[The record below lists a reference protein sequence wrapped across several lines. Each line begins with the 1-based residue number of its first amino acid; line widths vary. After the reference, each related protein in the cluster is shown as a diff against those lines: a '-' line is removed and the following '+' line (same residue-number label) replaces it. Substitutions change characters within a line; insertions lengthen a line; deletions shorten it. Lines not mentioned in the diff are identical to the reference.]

1 MTYRKPKGRFF
12 WLPLAKYIK
21 HPHPSI
27 DQKNRPFGYLWLPL
41 VYFSEAPSKE
51 SSFDGALWEGWWGD
65 YLVGDLE
72 EPPTMSVF
80 WMVVLVFFTW
90 ALSEPKR

>member
-1 MTYRKPKGRFF
+1 MVKQSLTKRTV
-12 WLPLAKYIK
+12 
-21 HPHPSI
+21 
-27 DQKNRPFGYLWLPL
+27 PL
-41 VYFSEAPSKE
+41 VTFGLFSEAPSKGRF
-51 SSFDGALWEGWWGD
+51 FDGALMVFFWGRGGD